1 MHINIHIHNIH
12 TYTYI
17 WRKKQRVTSPSPPHT
32 HRYDL
37 GEKAIFSVLIETM
50 CRRRNGSSS
59 LLYMTLHYEIP
70 LSIYS
75 LTQSFS
81 K

>member
-1 MHINIHIHNIH
+1 MEKETESDI
-12 TYTYI
+12 
-17 WRKKQRVTSPSPPHT
+17 SPPHT

-50 CRRRNGSSS
+50 CRRRNGSSL